1 MRKEFALATEAA
13 GALIYT
19 AGQTAVFVSS
29 AALVCLVRTN
39 VQGTAPVLVTGYAS
53 EMVFVHAIWGIPARV
68 ATSVSR
74 ARRVENAKR
83 PVHGM

>member
-1 MRKEFALATEAA
+1 MRKEFALAREAA
-13 GALIYT
+13 DAWTDT
-19 AGQTAVFVSS
+19 AGQTAACVSS
-29 AALVCLVRTN
+29 AALMCLVRAN
-39 VQGTAPVLVTGYAS
+39 VQGTARVLVTGDAS
-53 EMVFVHAIWGIPARV
+53 EVALVHAIWGFPARV